1 MLIDLL
7 HDDDEGVRLQAVHA
21 LAGDRCKTDGD
32 RPAASDV
39 LDPALDVLR
48 GDPSPHVRA
57 MAVELVGRFV
67 HSHGDAERALVAV
80 AELDPSLAV
89 RKKARWYAPG
99 GTIHTKSA
107 VAASHAITVDRSGSG
122 AAG

>member
-7 HDDDEGVRLQAVHA
+7 HDDDAGVRLQAVHA
-21 LAGDRCKTDGD
+21 LACDRCKTDGD

-48 GDPSPHVRA
+48 DDPSPHVRA

-67 HSHGDAERALVAV
+67 HSHRDAERALVAV
-80 AELDPSLAV
+80 AELDPSPAV

-99 GTIHTKSA
+99 GAIHKKTQPA
-107 VAASHAITVDRSGSG
+107 RRRAAIRS
-122 AAG
+122 